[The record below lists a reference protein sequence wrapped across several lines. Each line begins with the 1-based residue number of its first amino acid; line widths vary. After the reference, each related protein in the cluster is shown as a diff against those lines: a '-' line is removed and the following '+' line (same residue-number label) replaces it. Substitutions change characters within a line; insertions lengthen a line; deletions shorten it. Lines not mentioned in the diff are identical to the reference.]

1 MYLESKYNTPKSLP
15 SIVMLSI
22 LTLFLF
28 VSPSF
33 SADQE
38 GIESLRQMGKA
49 FSFVASK
56 TSPAVVGLRTE
67 RVVSRQN
74 FNNEFYE
81 YFFGGPQQR
90 RSPQRQQ
97 PQRPQQQPQGEQNLP
112 VSETQGSGFII
123 SQDGY
128 ILTNNHMVENTSKI
142 NVELTNGQTFVAR
155 VIGSDPDTDIA
166 IIKIDGNDL
175 PYLEFAD
182 SDNLE
187 VGEWV
192 LAIGNP
198 LGLAHT
204 VTAGIVSA
212 KGRTGFELNTL
223 ENYIQT
229 DAAINFGNSGGP
241 LINLDGKVVGINT
254 AIAGSSGNIGIGFAI
269 PINIAQYSY
278 KEILASGTVERG
290 LLGISGLD
298 TITPDNAQAYGLSK
312 NAKGV
317 FFSNVIKNS
326 AAEKFGLVNRD
337 VILEI
342 DGKTVESALDL
353 QTRISMLRPDTDVVL
368 TIWRNEKREK
378 INIKLGRRSAINQLQ
393 AQEEIE
399 SLSTELGFT
408 VKDLNEAAAQKYGFE
423 GQEGV
428 LVTEVVED
436 SQAKQSGIAVGTLIK
451 EVNRQTIKNT
461 KEFAEA
467 IENARKNDMGNLLLW
482 GNLNGTNYNFF
493 MKLPE

>member
-1 MYLESKYNTPKSLP
+1 MCPESKCNSQNSLP
-15 SIVMLSI
+15 PLVILCI
-22 LTLFLF
+22 LTLLLF
-28 VSPSF
+28 VSTSF
-33 SADQE
+33 SANQE
-38 GIESLRQMGKA
+38 GIDSIRQMGKA
-49 FSFVASK
+49 FSSVALK
-56 TSPAVVGLRTE
+56 ASPAVVGLRTE
-67 RVVSRQN
+67 RVVSRST
-74 FNNEFYE
+74 FSNEFQE
-81 YFFGGPQQR
+81 YLFGGPMQR
-90 RSPQRQQ
+90 RSPRRPQPQQ
-97 PQRPQQQPQGEQNLP
+97 PQREQDLS

-123 SQDGY
+123 SPDGY

-142 NVELTNGQTFVAR
+142 NIELTNGQAFVAR

-166 IIKIDGNDL
+166 VIKIDANDL
-175 PYLEFAD
+175 PCLEFAD

-212 KGRTGFELNTL
+212 TGRTGFELNTL

-278 KEILASGTVERG
+278 REILASGTVERG
-290 LLGISGLD
+290 LLGIRGLD
-298 TITPDNAQAYGLSK
+298 TITPDNAQSYGLSK
-312 NAKGV
+312 DAKGV
-317 FFSNVIKNS
+317 FFSSVIKNS
-326 AAEKFGLVNRD
+326 AADKIGLTYKD

-342 DGKTVESALDL
+342 DGKPVESALDL

-368 TIWRNEKREK
+368 TIWRNEKQEK
-378 INIKLGRRSAINQLQ
+378 LNIKLGRRSSIDQLQ

-399 SLSTELGFT
+399 SMSTELGFSI
-408 VKDLNEAAAQKYGFE
+408 KDLDEAATQQYGFE
-423 GQEGV
+423 DQEGV
-428 LVTEVVED
+428 LVIEVEED
-436 SQAKQSGIAVGTLIK
+436 SQAQRSGIAVGTLIK
-451 EVNRQTIKNT
+451 EVNRQPIKNT
-461 KEFAEA
+461 QEFVQA
-467 IENARKNDMGNLLLW
+467 IEKARKNDMGNLLLW
-482 GNLNGTNYNFF
+482 GNLNGTDYNFF

>member
-1 MYLESKYNTPKSLP
+1 MYLKSNNKTLKSLP

-22 LTLFLF
+22 LTLFIF

-38 GIESLRQMGKA
+38 SIDSLRQMGKA
-49 FSFVASK
+49 FSLVASK

-67 RVVSRQN
+67 RVVSRSTR
-74 FNNEFYE
+74 NNEFYE

-97 PQRPQQQPQGEQNLP
+97 PQQQPQGEQNLP

-123 SQDGY
+123 SPDGY

-142 NVELTNGQTFVAR
+142 NIELTNGQTFVAR

-166 IIKIDGNDL
+166 IIKIDSNDL
-175 PYLEFAD
+175 PYLEFDD

-269 PINIAQYSY
+269 PINIAKYSY

-298 TITPDNAQAYGLSK
+298 TITPDNAKAYGLSK

-317 FFSNVIKNS
+317 FFSNIYKNS
-326 AAEKFGLVNRD
+326 AADKFGLLLRD

-342 DGKTVESALDL
+342 DGKAVESALDL

-368 TIWRNEKREK
+368 TIWRNEKKEK
-378 INIKLGRRSAINQLQ
+378 INVKLGRRSAINQLQ
-393 AQEEIE
+393 AQENINN
-399 SLSTELGFT
+399 LQTELGFT
-408 VKDLNEAAAQKYGFE
+408 VTDLNEAAAKQYGFE

-428 LVTEVVED
+428 LVTEVLED

-451 EVNRQTIKNT
+451 EVNRQAIKNT